1 MTRLKVSA
9 SKRLNHS
16 QYIHYILS
24 SPTGGHFNAAP
35 TLLEQQQEK
44 MSERSRCLQRTISCD
59 SRVIERLGVAG
70 AAVAA
75 STGNKLDKTSA
86 RRDGA

>member
-1 MTRLKVSA
+1 LYLDKY
-9 SKRLNHS
+9 LNF
-16 QYIHYILS
+16 Q
-24 SPTGGHFNAAP
+24 GGHFNAAP

-59 SRVIERLGVAG
+59 SRVIERLGAG
-70 AAVAA
+70 ASAA
-75 STGNKLDKTSA
+75 GGVSLPDKATAAGS

>member
-1 MTRLKVSA
+1 MPGYSTIAQK
-9 SKRLNHS
+9 
-16 QYIHYILS
+16 YYILYCS
-24 SPTGGHFNAAP
+24 TGGHFNAAP

-59 SRVIERLGVAG
+59 SRVIERLGVGVG
-70 AAVAA
+70 ATVGATPA
-75 STGNKLDKTSA
+75 TGNKLDKTSTTGS